1 MARHGVT
8 RRRLLQGTLAAP
20 YVIPAL
26 AADTLVVNGYGAEFQ
41 EIITRTTIEPFEK
54 KFGVQVTYDSTGT
67 AAQNYAKI
75 RASRGAPGFD
85 VAAELTPPEI
95 ILGQKEKLL
104 EPISEAETPNLK
116 YVWPNSRKIIP
127 PTGVGN
133 LTFDNFTT
141 LLSNRLYL
149 NAILRSVFVGI
160 ASGAIVVVLAYPLAY
175 FLVRTTSRWKNLL
188 IALSLAPLLASVIVR
203 TYGWWVV
210 LNREGALNV
219 GLRSLGI
226 IDQPLIILPSTVA
239 IIIGL
244 AHALLPYGVLTIMAS
259 LNGLNPSLERAAMSL
274 GAGRTRTF
282 LAVTLPMSTPG
293 IAGGFL
299 LTFAIAIS
307 AYATPAILGGPNTE
321 VMATMIRRFM
331 LELLEW
337 SLGSAMGAIL
347 LVSATLL
354 LLLTGMLAGRRQ
366 AAS

>member
-1 MARHGVT
+1 MAGDHELT
-8 RRRLLQGTLAAP
+8 ATNLPPPSLAGGGRKRVLNHIRP
-20 YVIPAL
+20 YVLIALPLIFLLIFFVIPS
-26 AADTLVVNGYGAEFQ
+26 VVLLSMSIVQSEN
-41 EIITRTTIEPFEK
+41 TI
-54 KFGVQVTYDSTGT
+54 
-67 AAQNYAKI
+67 
-75 RASRGAPGFD
+75 
-85 VAAELTPPEI
+85 
-95 ILGQKEKLL
+95 
-104 EPISEAETPNLK
+104 
-116 YVWPNSRKIIP
+116 
-127 PTGVGN
+127 PTGN

-331 LELLEW
+331 LELLDW

-347 LVSATLL
+347 LVSAMVL
-354 LLLTGMLAGRRQ
+354 LLLTNALGNRQ
-366 AAS
+366 TAP